1 MLLRS
6 MSKILLMDGVSATSV
21 ASLVSSLATGV
32 YLSGSYGDSLIVL
45 VVTVVDSSYWLF
57 QNTFQR
63 K

>member
-6 MSKILLMDGVSATSV
+6 MSKILLMDGVSATSA
-21 ASLVSSLATGV
+21 ASLVSSFAIGV

-57 QNTFQR
+57 QNTSQR